1 MTGRRTTILRRAVL
15 AAAVVLATTAGAA
28 QAAQVVALGASNT
41 YGKGVAR
48 GQDFPARL
56 QARLAAAG
64 VAVRVKNAGINGDTT
79 TGMLARLGSALD
91 RDTRVLILQ
100 PGGND
105 ARKGVS
111 SSQSEANVEAIR
123 AEASRRGIRVIMVPN
138 SALRGWPRQPDDQ
151 HLTPEGYDGLAGTLV
166 GDVASALR

>member
-1 MTGRRTTILRRAVL
+1 MTGRGTGLLRRAAL
-15 AAAVVLATTAGAA
+15 AAAIVVATTAAA
-28 QAAQVVALGASNT
+28 SAAQVVALGASNT

-138 SALRGWPRQPDDQ
+138 SALRGWPHQPDDQ